1 MVVNFPSVAAS
12 AVLTADIKKYA
23 QEHCSE
29 CTVDSVDVQLS
40 QLANGQSVQTTVSA
54 VQANPEINYV
64 LSAVPSA
71 VTGLSAALQT
81 VGRSNVKIGGTGGEY
96 QNFVNIASGT
106 ESAWVNQGTEGV
118 GFNEIDAGLHG
129 LAGGKYQYKSD
140 IYVPLVLVT
149 KSNLA
154 KLGGPQ
160 AAKAVGTY
168 QVPANYVD
176 LYSKLWHVKAP
187 K

>member
-1 MVVNFPSVAAS
+1 MIIF
-12 AVLTADIKKYA
+12 
-23 QEHCSE
+23 
-29 CTVDSVDVQLS
+29 
-40 QLANGQSVQTTVSA
+40 
-54 VQANPEINYV
+54 

-154 KLGGPQ
+154 NWVVRRQRRQSAPTRFRLTTWICIQ
-160 AAKAVGTY
+160 NCGTLRRRNRTSS
-168 QVPANYVD
+168 AD
-176 LYSKLWHVKAP
+176 SFL
-187 K
+187 